1 LLTSTITVGTANI
14 FTVISCKTPLWPQRP
29 WSIQPQQL
37 KVRHFAFHL
46 WSREIH
52 GPDRVGRRMVWTV
65 DHATPDRACI
75 SNPVLVRPC
84 WMTDGMDRGPCNTG
98 PCLDQYFCVGP
109 STLDRSCVGVLLGS
123 IHHPRL
129 KIISKKCS
137 VCVTYSEIVL
147 KLLL

>member
-1 LLTSTITVGTANI
+1 MLTSTITVGNRQYFYSNILQDTTLATASMVHPATAVKGRALRFPPMVPRN
-14 FTVISCKTPLWPQRP
+14 
-29 WSIQPQQL
+29 
-37 KVRHFAFHL
+37 
-46 WSREIH
+46 SRSRY

-65 DHATPDRACI
+65 DHATPDRAWI

-84 WMTDGMDRGPCNTG
+84 WTTDGMDRGPCNTG

-137 VCVTYSEIVL
+137 VCVTY
-147 KLLL
+147 